1 MPDKERAAERNEKL
15 RIVPAD
21 AYTNM
26 LAFLNGMAA
35 ANYAPI
41 ERAYNGVGMLMRL
54 VRKDAVGLKEGKKK
68 RG

>member
-15 RIVPAD
+15 RIAPAD

-35 ANYAPI
+35 ANHAPI
-41 ERAYNGVGMLMRL
+41 ERAYNGVGC
-54 VRKDAVGLKEGKKK
+54 
-68 RG
+68 